1 MPYAAILIE
10 IKDPKLKELYDG
22 NSFLLEAWV
31 DGKLKYQRGFKKN
44 LRVFNSAR
52 QGNTIIYVPDPVD
65 EPEQGKDFIYLVSLG
80 GKLNDVGPNEVREG
94 KIQDWT
100 GLCSEQNLSQMN
112 CMIDRKNVLYLSVHH
127 AIFAVKINDTLGE
140 RDPNN
145 PSAKTKIL
153 NVAQSKKG
161 KVQLDQGVATNFR
174 CLCMYDTS
182 ESFYRSDD
190 NYEYDSVI
198 AIIDNM
204 TRVDYNNIVCEE
216 TSTELEIKLVQQ

>member
-1 MPYAAILIE
+1 
-10 IKDPKLKELYDG
+10 
-22 NSFLLEAWV
+22 
-31 DGKLKYQRGFKKN
+31 
-44 LRVFNSAR
+44 
-52 QGNTIIYVPDPVD
+52 
-65 EPEQGKDFIYLVSLG
+65 
-80 GKLNDVGPNEVREG
+80 
-94 KIQDWT
+94 
-100 GLCSEQNLSQMN
+100 MN

-127 AIFAVKINDTLGE
+127 AIFAVKINDTLSE